1 MTPQNVSQNK
11 KGKQQRSSKNNDF
24 LNGSKA
30 VPFIQAKKAVVPPQP
45 QVKPI
50 QQKENE
56 NSESETTTEQL
67 FQDMPVSFAAA
78 NPTDNSPN
86 SQLKSITPKLFTIL

>member
-1 MTPQNVSQNK
+1 MTPQNASQNK
-11 KGKQQRSSKNNDF
+11 KSEQQHSSKNSDF
-24 LNGSKA
+24 LNDNKA
-30 VPFIQAKKAVVPPQP
+30 IPFIQAKKVVVPQP
-45 QVKPI
+45 LQAEPI

-56 NSESETTTEQL
+56 SSESETTTEQL